1 MTSWG
6 LPLRTVNGV
15 ERGCL
20 IIADISGYT
29 KYLTGV
35 ELDHSTDILADLI
48 NTIVKAM
55 AGTFTLAKLEG
66 DAIFAYAADPEDLS
80 EGPSL
85 VTLIEGTYFAFRHR
99 QSVIDRATSCTCDA
113 CSKIPTLNLK
123 FVVHHGSYVI
133 HEVAGSKELVGPDVI
148 VAHRLLKNEIKERT
162 GLNGYAYFSGNCAE
176 RYGLDSTALTLR
188 PHTEVYDDVGE
199 IEGWV
204 HDLDTRWEEELERR
218 VVRLSRDEPGVMVL
232 EFEFT
237 GPPALVWDHI
247 TSASKRLAWQLG
259 TDDMIQD
266 NPRGTRGV
274 GTQNHCVHGDFT
286 VEEEVLDWKPFDYVT
301 INVESPMGPFIY
313 TFELTSLD
321 DGARTKVVDLMKLT
335 GGAEQEAMMAAGMG
349 EVMTQQF
356 VDGMNNLA
364 KKLEERAAI
373 PSASSG

>member
-1 MTSWG
+1 M
-6 LPLRTVNGV
+6 NGV
-15 ERGCL
+15 ETGCL

-99 QSVIDRATSCTCDA
+99 QAVIDRATSCMCDA

-123 FVVHHGSYVI
+123 FVVHHGSYVL

-148 VAHRLLKNEIKERT
+148 VAHRLLKNDVKET
-162 GLNGYAYFSGNCAE
+162 FGLNGYAFFSGHCAE
-176 RYGLDSTALTLR
+176 RYGLDTTALTLH
-188 PHTEVYDDVGE
+188 PHTETYDDVGE
-199 IEGWV
+199 IGGWV
-204 HDLDTRWEEELERR
+204 HDLDTRWAEELERR
-218 VVRLSRDEPGVMVL
+218 SVRLTRDEPGVMAL
-232 EFEFT
+232 EFEFA
-237 GPPALVWDHI
+237 GPPSLVWDHL
-247 TSASKRLAWQLG
+247 TSPSKRLAWQLG
-259 TDDMIQD
+259 TDDMLQD
-266 NPRGTRGV
+266 NPSGTRGV
-274 GTQNHCVHGDFT
+274 GTQNHCVHGDVM

-301 INVESPMGPFIY
+301 IAVQSPMGPFTY
-313 TFELTSLD
+313 TFELTPLD
-321 DGARTKVVDLMKLT
+321 DGRRTKVVDLMKLN
-335 GGAEQEAMMAAGMG
+335 GGPEQEAMMAAGG
-349 EVMTQQF
+349 AEEMTRQF
-356 VDGMNNLA
+356 TGGMANLA
-364 KKLEERAAI
+364 RTLEEKAEL